1 MDAQTFWA
9 VIGAYNQQTWALQI
23 PLLAFLLGMM
33 VLSYTKKVP
42 WAAKCALGILHLF
55 IAAVFLSASGSS
67 PFSGC
72 LLCPSFWPAVSCF
85 CMSAGTT
92 AQMF

>member
-9 VIGAYNQQTWALQI
+9 VIGAYNQQTWAFQI

-55 IAAVFLSASGSS
+55 IAAVF
-67 PFSGC
+67 F
-72 LLCPSFWPAVSCF
+72 
-85 CMSAGTT
+85 AGFGR
-92 AQMF
+92 APLRHLVIHLRFPLW